1 MKKRF
6 LIIFVSLLLGLTACS
21 TGFKDITVTKEE
33 DEQTFS
39 NKDQQTKEFDKDN
52 NNDKDNKRDLE
63 KDNDDDKKEED
74 VEKDKDEDVEK
85 NNDDKVE
92 KDTMEDDFITYLLV
106 DLGYAMILEDEAITA
121 YEEVTGINY
130 IDDETTLEALKNEVI
145 PIYTEFIDELYSIEV
160 SNPRLNDLHALYISG
175 AEKQLEA
182 FHLFV
187 DGIENQNPAKI
198 VEGNELLD
206 EGRELIDQYV
216 ESIESISLEYEIPIY

>member
-1 MKKRF
+1 MKKHF
-6 LIIFVSLLLGLTACS
+6 LIIFVILLLGLTACS
-21 TGFKDITVTKEE
+21 TGFKDITVIDEKDEQFYTKE
-33 DEQTFS
+33 DRQNNTDR
-39 NKDQQTKEFDKDN
+39 NNDGDKKGDKD
-52 NNDKDNKRDLE
+52 
-63 KDNDDDKKEED
+63 DNDDI
-74 VEKDKDEDVEK
+74 VE
-85 NNDDKVE
+85 N
-92 KDTMEDDFITYLLV
+92 DTMEDDLITYLLV

-130 IDDETTLEALKNEVI
+130 TDDETTLEALKNEVI